1 MGKGNILSELKRLR
15 KYGYYKHALIGTL
28 EMAKNAVF
36 TISIF
41 ANSNTSSS
49 FCPMAK
55 IISIS
60 RKSYF
65 VHEIYLIPLGKL
77 TPPMRKT

>member
-1 MGKGNILSELKRLR
+1 MGKGNILSELKRLK

-41 ANSNTSSS
+41 ANTSSS

-65 VHEIYLIPLGKL
+65 VHEIYLIPHGKL